1 MRRVDLDIFFF
12 FFFSLPLSKRSAK
25 LWKSTSRPLSLSS
38 LRRMEMI
45 TGGGSVSQKFR
56 RDFNRREKKRFNNPA
71 QMDVRRMIEH
81 PRIRVR
87 RDDEF
92 HNSRAREFSY
102 ETLLQGGEKKR
113 GEDGKISRLSFR
125 FSRCERETLYCVRII
140 DAAGN

>member
-1 MRRVDLDIFFF
+1 
-12 FFFSLPLSKRSAK
+12 
-25 LWKSTSRPLSLSS
+25 
-38 LRRMEMI
+38 
-45 TGGGSVSQKFR
+45 
-56 RDFNRREKKRFNNPA
+56 
-71 QMDVRRMIEH
+71 MIEH

-92 HNSRAREFSY
+92 HHSRAREFSY
-102 ETLLQGGEKKR
+102 ETLLQGGGKKR

>member
-1 MRRVDLDIFFF
+1 MIFFSFFF
-12 FFFSLPLSKRSAK
+12 FLSRYRSEARNSGRALLVPSPLPTQANGNDNG
-25 LWKSTSRPLSLSS
+25 
-38 LRRMEMI
+38 
-45 TGGGSVSQKFR
+45 GGGSVSQKFR

-92 HNSRAREFSY
+92 HHSRAREFSY

>member
-81 PRIRVR
+81 PRIRVPGTTNFIIRVLANFHTKRCCREGGR
-87 RDDEF
+87 REGRTEKYRDYRFVF
-92 HNSRAREFSY
+92 HGASEKLCTVY
-102 ETLLQGGEKKR
+102 E
-113 GEDGKISRLSFR
+113 
-125 FSRCERETLYCVRII
+125 
-140 DAAGN
+140 